1 MFEANRRI
9 ILQSLAVGAGTFA
22 ASPSFA
28 VENDGHAS
36 GYDVSAASEYLKT
49 IPRKSGDPVV
59 FTASL
64 DKGPIKA
71 TSGGWAREVTMR
83 GLPIATDI
91 AGAHLFM
98 NAGGAR
104 EMHWHRGRQSRAG

>member
-1 MFEANRRI
+1 MDTPQAT
-9 ILQSLAVGAGTFA
+9 TFR
-22 ASPSFA
+22 PP
-28 VENDGHAS
+28 
-36 GYDVSAASEYLKT
+36 LT
-49 IPRKSGDPVV
+49 ISRPFPRKSGDPVT
-59 FTASL
+59 FTAAL

-71 TSGGWAREVTMR
+71 TSGGWAREITAR

-104 EMHWHRGRQSRAG
+104 EMHWHIPPNGPMLSTVIAR